1 LKHLNYFQVKT
12 KMSSIIIINSSTGEY
27 DWIMPFFKSSGER
40 ANIILNEINEANR
53 ELIRSD
59 LLNYK
64 HLDLIEP
71 SKIMRGF
78 LGALEKLHR
87 RLPIIKK
94 VCLLFF
100 KLSYKKYDFS
110 NAKFIFKDYSFRD
123 ALIYECIEALAISAK
138 KVAFPH
144 AFAIQIPFK
153 GIEDVSHKC
162 DIVLQNTK
170 LCSRFQSH
178 LNLITGMPNEE
189 TKDLFDI
196 ESKNII
202 FFTRD
207 DYEHYGTTNQACYK
221 RYSEILFFLAENCF
235 NVFIKHHPRNR
246 LANIKHQDIERDFR
260 NIIYI
265 NSNLEINT
273 RSYAFCLTFFSAAS
287 LLLTRHN
294 VPAFDVTPYDASL
307 LKESTFH
314 FINPVGDYVTPLQEH
329 GLQTVCNDLKELKN
343 SIFLSDSSR
352 SQQDSFREIF
362 PDNYYKEL
370 LSLLKSS

>member
-1 LKHLNYFQVKT
+1 
-12 KMSSIIIINSSTGEY
+12 
-27 DWIMPFFKSSGER
+27 
-40 ANIILNEINEANR
+40 
-53 ELIRSD
+53 
-59 LLNYK
+59 
-64 HLDLIEP
+64 
-71 SKIMRGF
+71 
-78 LGALEKLHR
+78 
-87 RLPIIKK
+87 
-94 VCLLFF
+94 
-100 KLSYKKYDFS
+100 
-110 NAKFIFKDYSFRD
+110 
-123 ALIYECIEALAISAK
+123 
-138 KVAFPH
+138 
-144 AFAIQIPFK
+144 
-153 GIEDVSHKC
+153 
-162 DIVLQNTK
+162 
-170 LCSRFQSH
+170 
-178 LNLITGMPNEE
+178 MPNEE